1 MYLNTQSKEEGTT
14 PTFED
19 IVNLP
24 TTTHLDSFSEVTL
37 NGVHNFLMPYQLF
50 YLPDIRKKHLGKFNI
65 KIFIR

>member
-1 MYLNTQSKEEGTT
+1 MYLSTQSKEEGTT

-50 YLPDIRKKHLGKFNI
+50 Y
-65 KIFIR
+65 